1 MTDEINGK
9 LLDESR
15 DSHEKKQEDVQ
26 LVSFVLGEEFFGVN
40 ILLVQEIIT
49 VPEITRIP
57 NAPSFI
63 EGMINLRGR
72 LLPVIDLRKRL
83 HVGKEFFDSKTR
95 ILVIQIE
102 GKITGFLVDSVEAVM
117 SVPGDSIEAAPE
129 IVTIGIETQY
139 ITGVSKLEDRMIILL
154 DFRRLFNK
162 EEMTSLDHIKKNIG
176 DKRGTP
182 VV

>member
-1 MTDEINGK
+1 MADVISRT
-9 LLDESR
+9 LSDESR
-15 DSHEKKQEDVQ
+15 DPHEKKRENVQ

-49 VPEITRIP
+49 VPEITRVP

-83 HVGKEFFDSKTR
+83 HVGKEFFDNKTR
-95 ILVIQIE
+95 ILVIQID
-102 GKITGFLVDSVEAVM
+102 GKITGFLVDSVDSVM

-139 ITGVSKLEDRMIILL
+139 ITGVSKLEDRMITLL
-154 DFRRLFNK
+154 DFRRLFDK
-162 EEMTSLDHIKKNIG
+162 EEMVKLDYMKRNTGNKG
-176 DKRGTP
+176 DMYA
-182 VV
+182 V

>member
-1 MTDEINGK
+1 MTDVTNK
-9 LLDESR
+9 TLSDVNP
-15 DSHEKKQEDVQ
+15 DSDAEKRENVQ

-57 NAPSFI
+57 NSPSFI

-72 LLPVIDLRKRL
+72 LLPVVDLRKRL
-83 HVGKEFFDSKTR
+83 YVGKEFFDRKTR

-102 GKITGFLVDSVEAVM
+102 DKITGFLVDSVEAVM
-117 SVPGDSIEAAPE
+117 SVPADSIEAAPE

-139 ITGVSKLEDRMIILL
+139 ITGISKLDDRMIILL
-154 DFRRLFNK
+154 DFKRLFNK
-162 EEMTSLDHIKKNIG
+162 EEMTSLDHIKKNLG
-176 DKRGTP
+176 DKEDTP
-182 VV
+182 EA

>member
-1 MTDEINGK
+1 MTDGINETLPDGS
-9 LLDESR
+9 LDP
-15 DSHEKKQEDVQ
+15 HEKMRENVQ

-83 HVGKEFFDSKTR
+83 HVGNEFFDSKTR
-95 ILVIQIE
+95 ILVIQID

-117 SVPGDSIEAAPE
+117 SVPSDSIEAAPE

-154 DFRRLFNK
+154 DFRRLFNIK
-162 EEMTSLDHIKKNIG
+162 EMTSLEHIKRNTGNKG
-176 DKRGTP
+176 ATP

>member
-1 MTDEINGK
+1 MADVSSDVISDNSPGSDEK
-9 LLDESR
+9 R
-15 DSHEKKQEDVQ
+15 QENVQ
-26 LVSFVLGEEFFGVN
+26 LVSFVLGEEYFGVN

-72 LLPVIDLRKRL
+72 LLPVVDLRKRL

-117 SVPGDSIEAAPE
+117 SVPGKSIEAAPE

-139 ITGVSKLEDRMIILL
+139 ITGVSKLDDRMIILL
-154 DFRRLFNK
+154 DFKRLFNK
-162 EEMTSLDHIKKNIG
+162 EEMISLDHIKKGIG
-176 DKRGTP
+176 EEEDMVRI
-182 VV
+182 

>member
-1 MTDEINGK
+1 MDDVRNDVIANNSPGFDEK
-9 LLDESR
+9 M
-15 DSHEKKQEDVQ
+15 QENVQ
-26 LVSFVLGEEFFGVN
+26 LVSFVLGEEYFGVN

-72 LLPVIDLRKRL
+72 LLPVVDLRKRL

-117 SVPGDSIEAAPE
+117 SVPGKSIEAAPE

-139 ITGVSKLEDRMIILL
+139 ITGVSKLDDRMIILL
-154 DFRRLFNK
+154 DFKRLFNK
-162 EEMTSLDHIKKNIG
+162 EEMTSLDHIKKGIG
-176 DKRGTP
+176 EEEDMVRI
-182 VV
+182 

>member
-1 MTDEINGK
+1 MTDEINGT

-83 HVGKEFFDSKTR
+83 HVGKEFFDGKTR
-95 ILVIQIE
+95 ILVIQID

-117 SVPGDSIEAAPE
+117 SVPSDSIEAAPE

-154 DFRRLFNK
+154 DFRRLFNIK
-162 EEMTSLDHIKKNIG
+162 EMTSLEQIKGNAGNKG
-176 DKRGTP
+176 TTP